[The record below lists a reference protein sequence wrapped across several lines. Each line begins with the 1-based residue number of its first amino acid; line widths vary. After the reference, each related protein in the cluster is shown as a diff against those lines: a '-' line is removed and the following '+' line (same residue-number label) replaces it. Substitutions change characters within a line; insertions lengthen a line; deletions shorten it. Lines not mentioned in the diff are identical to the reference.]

1 MLGERKEFDRKMDA
15 EKRKSELKKF
25 LSDAGLSSVKFSGLI
40 EEMAFLEENLEK
52 LRGMPF
58 LRIHPG
64 DPSRQKATP
73 ASKQYRELLSQYT
86 AIVKTLAR
94 VSNDDGEED
103 SPLRQWFAKNVVKD
117 GEKNDDV

>member
-1 MLGERKEFDRKMDA
+1 MDK
-15 EKRKSELKKF
+15 EKRKTELNKF
-25 LSDAGLSSVKFSGLI
+25 LSDSGLSSVQFSGLI
-40 EEMAFLEENLEK
+40 EEMVFLEENLEK

-58 LRIHPG
+58 LRVHPS
-64 DPSRQKATP
+64 DPSRQRATP

-103 SPLRQWFAKNVVKD
+103 SPLRQWFAANVVKAEEG
-117 GEKNDDV
+117 GEEE

>member
-1 MLGERKEFDRKMDA
+1 MDKQ
-15 EKRKSELKKF
+15 KRKSELNKF
-25 LSDAGLSSVKFSGLI
+25 LSDSGLSSVQLSGLI
-40 EEMAFLEENLEK
+40 EEMVFLEDNLEK

-58 LRIHPG
+58 LRVHPS
-64 DPSRQKATP
+64 DPSRQRATP

-94 VSNDDGEED
+94 VSNDDGKED
-103 SPLRQWFAKNVVKD
+103 SPLRKWFAANVVEKD

>member
-1 MLGERKEFDRKMDA
+1 MDKQ
-15 EKRKSELKKF
+15 KRKLELSKF
-25 LSDAGLSSVKFSGLI
+25 LSEAGLSSVQFSGLI
-40 EEMAFLEENLEK
+40 EEMVFLEANLER

-103 SPLRQWFAKNVVKD
+103 SPLRKWFADNIVKKE
-117 GEKNDDV
+117 GEKNDM

>member
-1 MLGERKEFDRKMDA
+1 MDKQ
-15 EKRKSELKKF
+15 KRKTELNKF
-25 LSDAGLSSVKFSGLI
+25 LSDSGLSSVQFSGLI
-40 EEMAFLEENLEK
+40 EEMVFLEENLEK

-58 LRIHPG
+58 LRIHPT
-64 DPSRQKATP
+64 DPTKQKATP

-103 SPLRQWFAKNVVKD
+103 SPLRQWFAKNVV
-117 GEKNDDV
+117 EKEGDEE

>member
-1 MLGERKEFDRKMDA
+1 MDA
-15 EKRKSELKKF
+15 EKRKSELSKF
-25 LSDAGLSSVKFSGLI
+25 LSEAGLSSVQFSGLI
-40 EEMAFLEENLEK
+40 EEMVFLEENLEK

-58 LRIHPG
+58 LRVHPT
-64 DPSRQKATP
+64 DLTRQKATP

-117 GEKNDDV
+117 CEKDDDV

>member
-1 MLGERKEFDRKMDA
+1 MDKQ
-15 EKRKSELKKF
+15 KRKLELSKF
-25 LSDAGLSSVKFSGLI
+25 LSEAGLSSVQFSGLI

-52 LRGMPF
+52 LRG
-58 LRIHPG
+58 
-64 DPSRQKATP
+64 KATP

-103 SPLRQWFAKNVVKD
+103 SPLRQWFAKNIIEKD
-117 GEKNDDV
+117 GEKNDV

>member
-1 MLGERKEFDRKMDA
+1 MDA
-15 EKRKSELKKF
+15 EKRKSELNKF
-25 LSDAGLSSVKFSGLI
+25 LSDSGLSSVQFGGLI
-40 EEMAFLEENLEK
+40 DEMVFLEENLER

-58 LRIHPG
+58 LRIHPN
-64 DPSRQKATP
+64 DPTRQKATP

-103 SPLRQWFAKNVVKD
+103 SPLRQWFEKNVVEKE
-117 GEKNDDV
+117 GEKNDM

>member
-1 MLGERKEFDRKMDA
+1 MDKLQRKE
-15 EKRKSELKKF
+15 ELEKF
-25 LSDAGLSSVKFSGLI
+25 LKEAGLSNIQFKGLI
-40 EEMAFLEENLEK
+40 EEMVFLEDNLER
-52 LRGMPF
+52 LREMPF
-58 LRIHPG
+58 LRIHPT

-73 ASKQYRELLSQYT
+73 ASRQYRELLSQYT

>member
-1 MLGERKEFDRKMDA
+1 MDA
-15 EKRKSELKKF
+15 EKRKSELNKF
-25 LSDAGLSSVKFSGLI
+25 LSDSGLPSVQFSGLI

-58 LRIHPG
+58 LRVHPT
-64 DPSRQKATP
+64 DPSKQKATP

-103 SPLRQWFAKNVVKD
+103 SPLRKWFAANVVKKE
-117 GEKNDDV
+117 GEKNDM

>member
-1 MLGERKEFDRKMDA
+1 MDKQNRKLEL
-15 EKRKSELKKF
+15 SEF
-25 LSDAGLSSVKFSGLI
+25 LSEAGLSSVQFCGLV
-40 EEMAFLEENLEK
+40 EEMVFLEENLER

-58 LRIHPG
+58 LRIHPS

-86 AIVKTLAR
+86 VIVKTLAR

-103 SPLRQWFAKNVVKD
+103 SPLRQWFAKNIIEKD
-117 GEKNDDV
+117 GEKDDV

>member
-1 MLGERKEFDRKMDA
+1 MDKQ
-15 EKRKSELKKF
+15 KRKQELNKF
-25 LSDAGLSSVKFSGLI
+25 LSEAGLSNVQFSGLI
-40 EEMAFLEENLEK
+40 EEMVFLEENLEK

-58 LRIHPG
+58 LRVHPQ
-64 DPSRQKATP
+64 DTSRQRAAP

-103 SPLRQWFAKNVVKD
+103 SPLRQWFAKNVVKKE
-117 GEKNDDV
+117 GEKK

>member
-1 MLGERKEFDRKMDA
+1 MDKQ
-15 EKRKSELKKF
+15 KRKSELNKF
-25 LSDAGLSSVKFSGLI
+25 LSDSGLSSVQFSGLI
-40 EEMAFLEENLEK
+40 EEMVFLEENLEK

-58 LRIHPG
+58 LRIHPSN
-64 DPSRQKATP
+64 PSRQKATP

-103 SPLRQWFAKNVVKD
+103 SPLRQWFAKNIIEKD
-117 GEKNDDV
+117 GEKDDDV

>member
-1 MLGERKEFDRKMDA
+1 MDKQ
-15 EKRKSELKKF
+15 KRKLELEKF
-25 LSDAGLSSVKFSGLI
+25 LSDAGLSSVQFCGLI

-58 LRIHPG
+58 LRVHPG

-103 SPLRQWFAKNVVKD
+103 SPLRKWFAANVVKED
-117 GEKNDDV
+117 GEKNDM

>member
-1 MLGERKEFDRKMDA
+1 MDK
-15 EKRKSELKKF
+15 EKRKTELNKF
-25 LSDAGLSSVKFSGLI
+25 LSDSGLSSVQFGGLI

-58 LRIHPG
+58 LRVHPS
-64 DPSRQKATP
+64 DPTRQKATP

-94 VSNDDGEED
+94 VSNDEGEED
-103 SPLRQWFAKNVVKD
+103 SPLRQWFAANVVKEE
-117 GEKNDDV
+117 GEKNDM

>member
-1 MLGERKEFDRKMDA
+1 MDK
-15 EKRKSELKKF
+15 EKRKTELNKF
-25 LSDAGLSSVKFSGLI
+25 LSDSGLSSVQFSGLI
-40 EEMAFLEENLEK
+40 EEMVFLEENLEK

-58 LRIHPG
+58 LRIHPN
-64 DPSRQKATP
+64 DSTRQKATP

-103 SPLRQWFAKNVVKD
+103 SPLRKWFAANVVKEEGG
-117 GEKNDDV
+117 GEEK

>member
-1 MLGERKEFDRKMDA
+1 MDKQ
-15 EKRKSELKKF
+15 KRKLELSEF
-25 LSDAGLSSVKFSGLI
+25 LSEAGLSSVQFSGLI
-40 EEMAFLEENLEK
+40 EEMVFLEENLER

-58 LRIHPG
+58 LRIHPS
-64 DPSRQKATP
+64 DPTRQKATP

-117 GEKNDDV
+117 GEKNDV

>member
-1 MLGERKEFDRKMDA
+1 M
-15 EKRKSELKKF
+15 
-25 LSDAGLSSVKFSGLI
+25 SDSGLSSVQFSCLI
-40 EEMAFLEENLEK
+40 EEMVFLEANLER

-94 VSNDDGEED
+94 VSSDDGEED
-103 SPLRQWFAKNVVKD
+103 SPLRKWFAANVVKTEEG
-117 GEKNDDV
+117 GEED